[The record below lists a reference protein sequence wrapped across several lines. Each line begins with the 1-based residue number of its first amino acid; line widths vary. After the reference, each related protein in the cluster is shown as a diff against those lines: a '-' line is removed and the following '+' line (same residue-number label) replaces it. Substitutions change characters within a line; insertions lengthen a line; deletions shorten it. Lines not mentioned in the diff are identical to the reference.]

1 MPMLKTMQNSL
12 PLLPGLSDGLIG
24 VAFLAIAAAF
34 LYLHLRSTERS
45 TSETLLLALFVL
57 LLGAGGLAHLASL
70 FSVWWPA
77 PGFATPLQAWTAL
90 VALVTAIVLWWLAPK
105 LTRLPSRDRLQAEI
119 VAHLHTLDELKAA
132 RLELEER
139 VEART
144 KELAEA
150 KQRFEI
156 ALRGSPITVFS
167 QDKDMRFVWVHN
179 PPSGLTLD
187 GLIGRTDADVL
198 PPEAAGPFATA
209 KFQAMHT
216 DSSQVLDI
224 DFAMFGRLRSY
235 YVLIEPLHDA
245 SNAVVGTTSV
255 AVDVTERKASEE
267 KLRLLLRELTHRSK
281 NLLAVI
287 QAIARQTASST
298 TSVEDFLQHFSNRL
312 VAIGA
317 SHDLLVADD
326 WHGAS
331 LRALIEQLLR
341 ARTDR
346 FGERISIEGDDVML
360 KPEAIHNLGLALH
373 ELATN
378 AQQYGA
384 LSADAGRVA
393 VHWQFNDDASKLKLV
408 WEERGGPPVA
418 VPERSG
424 FGRAMV
430 ERVVGQALESDVT
443 LSFAARGV
451 RCVIVI
457 PARHVVP
464 AG

>member
-1 MPMLKTMQNSL
+1 MQSSL
-12 PLLPGLSDGLIG
+12 PLLLSLSDGLIG
-24 VAFLAIAAAF
+24 VAFLAIAAAL
-34 LYLHLRSTERS
+34 LYLHLRSKERS
-45 TSETLLLALFVL
+45 SAETLLLVLFVL
-57 LLGAGGLAHLASL
+57 LLGASGLAHLASL
-70 FSVWWPA
+70 FAAWWPA
-77 PGFATPLQAWTAL
+77 PGIAAPLQAWTAL
-90 VALVTAIVLWWLAPK
+90 LALVTAIVIWWLAPK
-105 LTRLPSRDRLQAEI
+105 PMRLPSRDRLQAEI

-132 RLELEER
+132 RLDLEER

-144 KELAEA
+144 TELAEA

-179 PPSGLTLD
+179 PPLGLTPD
-187 GLIGRTDADVL
+187 SLIGRTDAEAL
-198 PPEAAGPFATA
+198 PAEAAGPFTVA
-209 KFQAMHT
+209 KSQAMQT

-224 DFAMFGRLRSY
+224 DFTMFGRLRSY
-235 YVLIEPLHDA
+235 YLLIEPLHDA
-245 SNAVVGTTSV
+245 ENAVIGTTSV

-287 QAIARQTASST
+287 QAIARQTASSA

-331 LRALIEQLLR
+331 LRTLIEQLLR

-346 FGERISIEGDDVML
+346 FGERISIEGEDVML
-360 KPEAIHNLGLALH
+360 KPDAVHNLGLALH

-393 VHWQFNDDASKLKLV
+393 VHWRFNDDASKLKLV
-408 WEERGGPPVA
+408 WEERGGPPVT

-424 FGRAMV
+424 FGRTMV
-430 ERVVGQALESDVT
+430 ERVVGQALESDVK

-457 PARHVVP
+457 PSRHVVS

>member
-1 MPMLKTMQNSL
+1 ML
-12 PLLPGLSDGLIG
+12 P
-24 VAFLAIAAAF
+24 AEAAAPF
-34 LYLHLRSTERS
+34 
-45 TSETLLLALFVL
+45 
-57 LLGAGGLAHLASL
+57 
-70 FSVWWPA
+70 
-77 PGFATPLQAWTAL
+77 TA
-90 VALVTAIVLWWLAPK
+90 
-105 LTRLPSRDRLQAEI
+105 
-119 VAHLHTLDELKAA
+119 
-132 RLELEER
+132 
-139 VEART
+139 
-144 KELAEA
+144 A
-150 KQRFEI
+150 K
-156 ALRGSPITVFS
+156 
-167 QDKDMRFVWVHN
+167 H
-179 PPSGLTLD
+179 
-187 GLIGRTDADVL
+187 
-198 PPEAAGPFATA
+198 
-209 KFQAMHT
+209 QAMQT

-224 DFAMFGRLRSY
+224 DFTMFGRLRSY
-235 YVLIEPLHDA
+235 YLLIEPLHDA
-245 SNAVVGTTSV
+245 ENAVIGTTSV

-331 LRALIEQLLR
+331 LRTLIEQLLR
-341 ARTDR
+341 AHTDR
-346 FGERISIEGDDVML
+346 FGERISIEGEDVML
-360 KPEAIHNLGLALH
+360 KPDAVHNLGLALH

-408 WEERGGPPVA
+408 WEERGGPPVT

-424 FGRAMV
+424 FGRTMV
-430 ERVVGQALESDVT
+430 ERVVGQALESDVK

-457 PARHVVP
+457 PSRHVVS